1 MTETVEYFEVI
12 LKPCSLTY
20 GVAPCTAAL
29 GTTGTAKCYQSPAT
43 CQSPANFTA
52 GEQLVRW
59 CTPSG
64 TADLSVDAIPSLKS
78 ASVTPQKLMP
88 GESMGQRESLSVS
101 FINHPHNDVWFD
113 KYLADR
119 GFNPFTQGTFWP
131 KFAARWPNLKGLEC
145 RFVRGLVGQNI
156 NDMERRYYV
165 VDKTSGPDNNGN
177 FSITAKDALTLVD
190 NEKSTAPGISPGLL
204 LTGISETDTTL
215 TLTPAGVGAQYPTSG
230 LASIGDEAVRFTR
243 LGDAITL
250 TARGEF
256 GSDQRDHEEGSTFQL
271 ALEFVSVEP
280 STIINTILQY
290 TDLPAEYYNLA
301 AWTAE
306 TETHC
311 GRLYTGRIMKPTG
324 VKTLIDE
331 LINQVGLIFNCDTIT
346 KKISQQ
352 VLRST
357 PSLSAFSDD
366 VFLKGSVDV
375 DKNEDARATQV
386 IFYYGQKNPL
396 KKLDDT
402 ENYQAIL
409 NTVYTNIQDALEN
422 APASIR
428 KIYSRWVS
436 TNNRPAANAVSQL
449 IVARYGRAPKEIS
462 FALPRHISPQ
472 LGAVVSL
479 QTRVIED
486 AQGLQ
491 APAEPYL
498 ITRVEPRQTA
508 YGVQAQ
514 QLNYGVTAP
523 AGDRI
528 VNIDNPGFNLNLK
541 ALHDAIYLPAES
553 GDTVIF
559 ILTAGGIVGS
569 NSRTAFSVRNE
580 GWAAGVIV
588 KIDFRGGGIYGPGGQ
603 AGVVWSA
610 AAGRS
615 PEAGG
620 PAFYT
625 RSPVELINPV
635 IYGGGGGGSYGTTAI
650 GGDTW
655 GGAGAGYPPGLSY
668 TPSIGAATLASGGSG
683 GSTGAAGRGGD
694 GGSAGQ
700 AGEDAAGN
708 SGGAGGVAIDGAA
721 FCTITGTPDIRGA
734 QV

>member
-1 MTETVEYFEVI
+1 MSEVVEYFELI

-29 GTTGTAKCYQSPAT
+29 GTTGSAKCYQSPAT
-43 CQSPANFTA
+43 CQSPANFAA

-59 CTPSG
+59 STPSG
-64 TADLSVDAIPSLKS
+64 TADLSIDAIPTLKS

-101 FINHPHNDVWFD
+101 FVNHPHNDVWFD

-119 GFNPFTQGTFWP
+119 GFNPFNQGTFWP

-145 RFVRGLVGQNI
+145 RFVRGLVGQNL
-156 NDMERRYYV
+156 NDMERRYYI
-165 VDKTSGPDNNGN
+165 VDKTSGPDNSGN

-190 NEKSTAPGISPGLL
+190 NEKSYAPEISPGLL
-204 LTGISETDTTL
+204 LTGISESDTTL
-215 TLTPAGVGAQYPTSG
+215 TLTPTGIGAQYPASG

-243 LGDAITL
+243 VGDVITL
-250 TARGEF
+250 TTRGEF
-256 GSDQRDHEEGSTFQL
+256 GSEQRDHEEGSTFQM

-280 STIINTILQY
+280 STIINTNLKY

-306 TETHC
+306 TTTHC

-331 LINQVGLIFNCDTIT
+331 LINQVGLIFSCDTIT
-346 KKISQQ
+346 KKIILQ
-352 VLRST
+352 VLRNT
-357 PSLSAFSDD
+357 PSLNAFNDD

-375 DKNEDARATQV
+375 DRNEDARATQV

-409 NTVYTNIQDALEN
+409 NTVYTNAQDALED

-428 KIYSRWVS
+428 KIYSRWIS
-436 TNNRPAANAVSQL
+436 TNNRPAATAVSQL
-449 IVARYGRAPKEIS
+449 IVSRYGRAPKEVS

-479 QTRVIED
+479 QTRAIED
-486 AQGLQ
+486 AQGLP

-498 ITRVEPRQTA
+498 ITRVEPRAAA

-514 QLNYGVTAP
+514 QLNYGVSEP
-523 AGDRI
+523 VGDRI
-528 VNIDNPGFNLNLK
+528 VNIDNPAYNIDLK
-541 ALHDAIYLPAES
+541 ALHDAIYLPAEA

-559 ILTAGGIVGS
+559 IFTEGGKIGSLSTAQFAVV
-569 NSRTAFSVRNE
+569 NQ

-588 KIDFRGGGIYGPGGQ
+588 KLDFRGGYIFGRGGN
-603 AGVVWSA
+603 AGVVWNNA
-610 AAGRS
+610 YGRS
-615 PEAGG
+615 ATSGG
-620 PAFYT
+620 GAFYT

-635 IYGGGGGGSYGTTAI
+635 IGGGGGGGAASTGAV

-655 GGAGAGYPPGLSY
+655 GGAGAGLPPGEPYSPGAGGA
-668 TPSIGAATLASGGSG
+668 TATEGGEGGSSGAATDGSDGGDLGEPGSG
-683 GSTGAAGRGGD
+683 SGAGAAGT
-694 GGSAGQ
+694 
-700 AGEDAAGN
+700 
-708 SGGAGGVAIDGAA
+708 AIDGIS
-721 FCTITGTPDIRGA
+721 FCTITGSPTISGP

>member
-1 MTETVEYFEVI
+1 MSETVEYFELM

-29 GTTGTAKCYQSPAT
+29 GTTGSAKCYQSPAT

-64 TADLSVDAIPSLKS
+64 TADSSVDAIPSLKS
-78 ASVTPQKLMP
+78 AAVTPQKLMP

-119 GFNPFTQGTFWP
+119 GFNPYNQGTFWP

-215 TLTPAGVGAQYPTSG
+215 TLTPTGIGAQYPTSG

-243 LGDAITL
+243 SGDVITL

-256 GSDQRDHEEGSTFQL
+256 GSDQRDHEEGSTFQI

-311 GRLYTGRIMKPTG
+311 GRLYTGRVMKPTG

-346 KKISQQ
+346 KKISLQ
-352 VLRST
+352 VLRNT
-357 PSLSAFSDD
+357 PALSAFSDD

-409 NTVYTNIQDALEN
+409 NTVYSNVQDALEN

-528 VNIDNPGFNLNLK
+528 VNIDNPAYNVNLK

-559 ILTAGGIVGS
+559 VLTAGGKIGS
-569 NSRTAFSVRNE
+569 FSNTQFAARNE

-588 KIDFRGGGIYGPGGQ
+588 KIDFRGGAIIGAGGK
-603 AGVVWSA
+603 AGVVWNNA
-610 AAGRS
+610 YGRAAGD
-615 PEAGG
+615 GG

-625 RSPVELINPV
+625 STPVELINCY
-635 IYGGGGGGSYGTTAI
+635 IAGGGGGGGPGTSAI

-655 GGAGAGYPPGLSY
+655 GGAGAGLPPGEPY
-668 TPSIGAATLASGGSG
+668 AP
-683 GSTGAAGRGGD
+683 STGTATQTTGGD
-694 GGSAGQ
+694 GGSTGPAT
-700 AGEDAAGN
+700 
-708 SGGAGGVAIDGAA
+708 SGGDGGDLGQPGAGSGAGDA
-721 FCTITGTPDIRGA
+721 GLAVQGFSLCTFTGTAVIAGPTA
-734 QV
+734 

>member
-1 MTETVEYFEVI
+1 MSETVEYFELI

-29 GTTGTAKCYQSPAT
+29 GTTGSAKCYQSPAT
-43 CQSPANFTA
+43 CQSPANFAA

-64 TADLSVDAIPSLKS
+64 TADLSVDAIPTLKS

-101 FINHPHNDVWFD
+101 FVNHQHNDVWFD

-119 GFNPFTQGTFWP
+119 GFNPFNQGTFWP

-145 RFVRGLVGQNI
+145 RFVRGLVGQNL
-156 NDMERRYYV
+156 NDMERRYYI
-165 VDKTSGPDNNGN
+165 VDKTSGPDNSGN

-204 LTGISETDTTL
+204 LTGISESDTTL
-215 TLTPAGVGAQYPTSG
+215 TLTPTGIGAQYPASG

-243 LGDAITL
+243 VGDVITL

-256 GSDQRDHEEGSTFQL
+256 RSEQRDHEEGSTFQM

-280 STIINTILQY
+280 STIINTILEY

-346 KKISQQ
+346 KKISLQ
-352 VLRST
+352 VLRNT
-357 PSLSAFSDD
+357 PSLNAFNDD

-375 DKNEDARATQV
+375 DRNEDARATQV

-409 NTVYTNIQDALEN
+409 NTVYTNAQDALED

-428 KIYSRWVS
+428 KIYSRWIS

-449 IVARYGRAPKEIS
+449 IVSRYGRAPKEVS

-479 QTRVIED
+479 QTRAIED
-486 AQGLQ
+486 AQGLP

-498 ITRVEPRQTA
+498 ITRVEPRAAA

-514 QLNYGVTAP
+514 QLNYSLTAP
-523 AGDRI
+523 IGDRI
-528 VNIDNPGFNLNLK
+528 VNIDNPGYNLNLK

-559 ILTAGGIVGS
+559 ILTDGGKIGS
-569 NSRTAFSVRNE
+569 LSNTLYAARNE
-580 GWAAGVIV
+580 GWASGVIV
-588 KIDFRGGGIYGPGGQ
+588 KIDFRGGKI
-603 AGVVWSA
+603 AGVGGDSGVIWNNGY
-610 AAGRS
+610 GRS
-615 PEAGG
+615 ATAGG
-620 PAFYT
+620 PGFYT
-625 RSPVELINPV
+625 DGPVELINP
-635 IYGGGGGGSYGTTAI
+635 IIHSGGGGGAYGNGGS
-650 GGDTW
+650 GDTW
-655 GGAGAGYPPGLSY
+655 GGAGAGYPPGRAYLN
-668 TPSIGAATLASGGSG
+668 SIGAATETTGGTG
-683 GSTGAAGRGGD
+683 GHTGTATD
-694 GGSAGQ
+694 
-700 AGEDAAGN
+700 
-708 SGGAGGVAIDGAA
+708 GGAGGDVGQPGTTVLSNAGGAAGIAINGIA
-721 FCTITGTPDIRGA
+721 FCTITGTSDIQGP